1 MEIKKAT
8 AYINTEYGKPLFAI
22 KNDGADKDIVKFGIT
37 KAEAILSVVD
47 DLKKYVES
55 QKKVETPAEQPAT
68 PKKATKKATGDHP
81 F

>member
-1 MEIKKAT
+1 MEMK

-22 KNDGADKDIVKFGIT
+22 KKDGADKDIVKFGIT

-55 QKKVETPAEQPAT
+55 QKKAPVEQPAT
-68 PKKATKKATGDHP
+68 PKKATKKKAVKTEDLLG